1 MCISLRPYYPI
12 VAIQHGHVHCKLYSE
27 VIDVHLNPI
36 EHHITYNYP
45 NTNGELKSASG
56 PEWKKSFQP

>member
-1 MCISLRPYYPI
+1 
-12 VAIQHGHVHCKLYSE
+12 VHCKLYSE